1 MTTKKYKEESKI
13 LHIMMAQYVMLILA
27 EYQCSNFFYHSIDQ
41 KLLDLMFDLNNTK
54 RGLNKFLNISIKYL
68 YLFKLV

>member
-27 EYQCSNFFYHSIDQ
+27 EYQCSNFFHHSIDQ